1 MNSNPKPPN
10 NGQGRPKGAV
20 NKLTRSVKEA
30 FQRAFE
36 ELQDVEG
43 ARLTDWARENT
54 TEFYK
59 IAAKLIPSEVNMTV
73 ARAAREMSDDE
84 LAGIAATSGPG
95 TAVPQ
100 ESAAESP
107 VVH

>member
-1 MNSNPKPPN
+1 M
-10 NGQGRPKGAV
+10 GRPKGV
-20 NKLTRSVKEA
+20 PNKLTRSVKEA

-36 ELQDVEG
+36 ELQEVEG
-43 ARLTDWARENT
+43 VRLTDWAKDNT

-73 ARAAREMSDDE
+73 AKAARDMSDDE
-84 LAGIAATSGPG
+84 LANIAAGSGSRDHPAQTSPDE
-95 TAVPQ
+95 A
-100 ESAAESP
+100 P